1 MASAHVLTF
10 FVIGHNTIIINIPEI
25 FQDTVHSFARLTV
38 TKFKEGI
45 YEMIYEPSKCLEYI
59 ISISIKELK

>member
-10 FVIGHNTIIINIPEI
+10 FVIGHKHNINIPEI
-25 FQDTVHSFARLTV
+25 FQDSVHSFARLTV
-38 TKFKEGI
+38 TKFKGGI

-59 ISISIKELK
+59 ISISIKELQ

>member
-10 FVIGHNTIIINIPEI
+10 FVIGHNTINIPEI
-25 FQDTVHSFARLTV
+25 FQASVHSFARLTV